1 MFEIASFFITNDNL
15 TSFKRLVAKP
25 NDCVINALQLLN
37 ILDEKAAHLMRIAVG
52 DIGLTEEQIQETF
65 SYIYPTFEWRFI
77 RYTNIKT
84 LENYCFSELQPSHV
98 IFCGYRM
105 YNPRKKNYLRHVFLI
120 GKDQNNTIVY
130 IDPQINVYCDLKHAD
145 CFHYIRDATD
155 YYILQ
160 GTANTMQIQQQIQ
173 KLI

>member
-1 MFEIASFFITNDNL
+1 MFQIAPFFITNANL
-15 TSFKRLVAKP
+15 MSFKRLVAKP

-52 DIGLTEEQIQETF
+52 DIGLTEDQIQETF
-65 SYIYPTFEWRFI
+65 SYIYPSFEWRFI

-98 IFCGYRM
+98 IFCGY
-105 YNPRKKNYLRHVFLI
+105 KKNYFRHVFLI
-120 GKDQNNTIVY
+120 GKDQNNTVVY
-130 IDPQINVYCDLKHAD
+130 IDPQINTFCDLKRAD
-145 CFHYIRDATD
+145 CFHFIRDASE

-160 GTANTMQIQQQIQ
+160 CTANAMQIQQQIQ